1 MAVNRSTKV
10 LRDMV
15 VLPEME
21 ENGVRIENKDEVI
34 GWLMQER
41 TWGGITSTNITWIF
55 HRLHREREESGVED
69 EDESEEERGWVVR
82 GPLLILKK

>member
-1 MAVNRSTKV
+1 MSVNRSTKM
-10 LRDMV
+10 LRNMV

-41 TWGGITSTNITWIF
+41 TWGGITRNEQI
-55 HRLHREREESGVED
+55 RVERMKMKVKRNEV
-69 EDESEEERGWVVR
+69 GW
-82 GPLLILKK
+82 